1 MFKISILCPNTEG
14 IRFDWDYLVHRHIPL
29 VESRLRPLGLLG
41 TAAEKGV
48 QGAAAGSAAPFHC
61 MAHMLFETLE
71 AYKAAMKAHGKELVA
86 DIAKFTNAAPVIQ
99 ISEIV
104 S

>member
-1 MFKISILCPNTEG
+1 MFKISILLPNTEG
-14 IRFDWDYLVHRHIPL
+14 VRFDWDYFVRRHMPL
-29 VESRLRPLGLLG
+29 VESRLRPLGLVG
-41 TAAEKGV
+41 CAAEKGI

-61 MAHMLFETLE
+61 MAHMLFETLDG
-71 AYKAAMKAHGKELVA
+71 YKAAMKAHGKELAA
-86 DIAKFTNAAPVIQ
+86 DMAKFTNAAPVIQ